1 MLNPTKPSFWRTRW
15 ALLGALVLWGASG
28 LSLADNDHDRA
39 RQALQA
45 GEVLPLGTVLQRL
58 EREVPGQILDVELDR
73 ETDHGVARWMYK
85 IKLLRSD
92 GTLAK
97 LKVDARSG
105 ALISRKGKGQDAQA
119 PDNAPQ
125 PK

>member
-1 MLNPTKPSFWRTRW
+1 MRNPLQPPLWRTRW
-15 ALLGALVLWGASG
+15 ALLCALALWGACG
-28 LSLADNDHDRA
+28 MAQADNDHDRA

-58 EREVPGQILDVELDR
+58 EHEVPGQILDVELDR
-73 ETDHGVARWMYK
+73 ETDHGVARWLYK

-92 GTLAK
+92 GTLVK

-105 ALISRKGKGQDAQA
+105 ALISRKGKGQGAHA
-119 PDNAPQ
+119 PDKASQ